1 MNKSVGNYLSV
12 NEFTIGESRE
22 SIYNKVK
29 SMFSVVRNF
38 TNEYNLDIYKVES
51 QSGLILE
58 SNFDLAF
65 QKYENAHKSNTI
77 EYIEDLI
84 SNIGKF
90 CIESMKGYD
99 NFLMKK
105 IEAKNSIA
113 IVISLIEY
121 CI

>member
-38 TNEYNLDIYKVES
+38 TNEYNLDIYKVKS

-58 SNFDLAF
+58 SNFDLVF
-65 QKYENAHKSNTI
+65 QKYGNAHKSNTI

-105 IEAKNSIA
+105 LKQK
-113 IVISLIEY
+113 IV
-121 CI
+121 

>member
-99 NFLMKK
+99 NFLIKK

-121 CI
+121 YI